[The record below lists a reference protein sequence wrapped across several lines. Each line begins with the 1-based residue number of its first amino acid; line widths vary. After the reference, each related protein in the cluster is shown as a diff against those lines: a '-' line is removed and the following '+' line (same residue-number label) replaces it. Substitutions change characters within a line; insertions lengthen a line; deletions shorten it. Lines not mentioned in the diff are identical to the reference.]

1 MEKFEN
7 IQVSTSD
14 NYTTPEMAR
23 LFHSFPRFSVLSFQP
38 VSNNFDLNLEDGKLE
53 LNPYFMSLLFY
64 PAACAILLLL
74 SIVITGIV
82 SCCMCCRAPPESKSG
97 NLTCLKVFIVAF
109 SILIGCS
116 TGIGGYGN
124 FQCSL
129 GTQELVQSSDN
140 ISTHVSSIYDE
151 VKETKGGLEATD
163 FSLQLLSST
172 FNYIFEAVGDQ
183 EAEENAK
190 TVEDARRIVTQ
201 VEEKLSQAQS
211 WRIFNHNTD
220 MEVIK
225 AFIVEMEFMR
235 SICTWSLLGWCG
247 LISFTIFL
255 AVLCTSEVFLM
266 VGAVMGIFGLIAAFS
281 LTAWYLVFALGVSDF
296 CMDPHGVFYNQSDF
310 TQTDMAYFL
319 DCPPPHYQVPTG
331 PDDKVNPNNPYSSDL
346 QRAFD
351 KYYESNKTLV
361 QLKRDAAVDG
371 REPVMLMFEL
381 IQQNMHKVKA
391 SLDATASKTE
401 CIVVHQNLVSGLN
414 AVCYT
419 FLEGVDFVFGAGLIT
434 ALCLFIL
441 VILSACTW
449 GQMDRQAEYCAGSY
463 DQLDDP
469 YRRTTGLRPH
479 DNGRY
484 GMYAGGGN
492 YHRLGPA
499 GANAAA
505 GVAGPSREGGHP
517 PPPSYVQSVRTSD
530 VSEL

>member
-1 MEKFEN
+1 MQKFEN
-7 IQVSTSD
+7 IQVSTAD
-14 NYTTPEMAR
+14 NYTVPEMAR
-23 LFHSFPRFSVLSFQP
+23 LFHSFPRLSVRTFQP
-38 VSNNFDLNLEDGKLE
+38 VPNNFDLNLEDGKLE

-97 NLTCLKVFIVAF
+97 NLKCLKFFIVAF

-116 TGIGGYGN
+116 TAIGGYGN
-124 FQCSL
+124 YQCNL
-129 GTQELVQSSDN
+129 GTKDLVQSSDN

-151 VKETKGGLEATD
+151 VKEMKTDLDATEYSLQILRAAYQYIYTKGEPDAMK
-163 FSLQLLSST
+163 
-172 FNYIFEAVGDQ
+172 N
-183 EAEENAK
+183 AETIEKASD
-190 TVEDARRIVTQ
+190 TVRQVED
-201 VEEKLSQAQS
+201 KLSKAQN

-235 SICTWSLLGWCG
+235 SICTWSLLGWCA
-247 LISFTIFL
+247 LISFVIFL

-296 CMDPHGVFYNQSDF
+296 CMEPHDVFYNQTDF
-310 TQTDMAYFL
+310 SRTDMAYFL
-319 DCPPPHYQVPTG
+319 NCPPHVIPG
-331 PDDKVNPNNPYSSDL
+331 EISPNNPYSSDL
-346 QRAFD
+346 QKAFE
-351 KYYESNKTLV
+351 KYDESNKTLIE
-361 QLKRDAAVDG
+361 LKKQAQV
-371 REPVMLMFEL
+371 EPIILMFGLVE
-381 IQQNMHKVKA
+381 QNMREVKA
-391 SLDATASKTE
+391 SLDATMSKTE
-401 CIVVHQNLVSGLN
+401 CTVVHRNLVSGLN

-434 ALCLFIL
+434 AICLFIL
-441 VILSACTW
+441 IILSACTW
-449 GQMDRQAEYCAGSY
+449 GQMDRHAEYCAGSY

-469 YRRTTGLRPH
+469 YRRTTGMRH

-484 GMYAGGGN
+484 GMYAGGN

-499 GANAAA
+499 ATAA
-505 GVAGPSREGGHP
+505 GSSREAGHP
-517 PPPSYVQSVRTSD
+517 PPPSVVPHLNWT
-530 VSEL
+530 EP